1 MFFFFFFFHDWGAL
15 FGYLFKNVDGGVRT
29 EKMVVKGY
37 KLAVRRWITFGDL
50 MYNTVILVNNT
61 TLHTSKLLSE
71 SEVAQ
76 SCLTLCDPV
85 DCSSPGSSVH
95 GVLQA
100 SKLEWVAISFSRGS
114 SWPRD
119 WTQVSRI
126 ADRRFNLWA
135 PRG

>member
-1 MFFFFFFFHDWGAL
+1 
-15 FGYLFKNVDGGVRT
+15 
-29 EKMVVKGY
+29 
-37 KLAVRRWITFGDL
+37 

-100 SKLEWVAISFSRGS
+100 RKLEWVAISFSTGDLLDPGIE
-114 SWPRD
+114 PRSPALQTD
-119 WTQVSRI
+119 TLTSEPQE
-126 ADRRFNLWA
+126 DNLKYSHHDKEMIIM
-135 PRG
+135 

>member
-1 MFFFFFFFHDWGAL
+1 
-15 FGYLFKNVDGGVRT
+15 
-29 EKMVVKGY
+29 
-37 KLAVRRWITFGDL
+37 

-100 SKLEWVAISFSRGS
+100 RIQEGLPCLPPGDLPNPEVEPRSPALQVDSLPTVPTGKPKYTGVGS
-114 SWPRD
+114 LSLLQGINR
-119 WTQVSRI
+119 RI
-126 ADRRFNLWA
+126 ELGN
-135 PRG
+135 

>member
-1 MFFFFFFFHDWGAL
+1 
-15 FGYLFKNVDGGVRT
+15 
-29 EKMVVKGY
+29 
-37 KLAVRRWITFGDL
+37 

-100 SKLEWVAISFSRGS
+100 RKLEWVAISFSTGDLLDPGIEPMS
-114 SWPRD
+114 LASPVLAGVLFTTTTTWEAQ
-119 WTQVSRI
+119 TFIYKMLFGHMFSFLLGIYLGVELLGHMSI
-126 ADRRFNLWA
+126 LCLTF
-135 PRG
+135 